1 MKILE
6 IYSPYLQVEKFD
18 PVFKLIF
25 HFIQITLL
33 FYDKK
38 IHFIVGERSHEE
50 FSKNVNLKNYE
61 RLTI

>member
-6 IYSPYLQVEKFD
+6 IYSPYLQAEKFD

-38 IHFIVGERSHEE
+38 IHFIVEKEVM
-50 FSKNVNLKNYE
+50 KNLVKL
-61 RLTI
+61 